1 MLFESASLSPQG
13 RLEAIER
20 LFEEL
25 ARRKGGVPPE
35 PGHVPVAVLEAYGAW
50 ETPLRHRLEAAFTSA
65 TDRRLRCRLRALER
79 SLNALPSE
87 LMAALAA
94 EPADNWPAFYRA
106 LMRLHAQ
113 VSNTL
118 PDIDPEEYA
127 AELRRTV
134 ELAAAVSEHSLVCI
148 NAAGLFTLLLMQVEL
163 ERQHPSRPPKRRR
176 RRRRR

>member
-1 MLFESASLSPQG
+1 MLFESTSLSPQG

-25 ARRKGGVPPE
+25 VRREGSAPPE
-35 PGHVPVAVLEAYGAW
+35 PGHVPLAVLETYGAW
-50 ETPLRHRLEAAFTSA
+50 ETPLRHRLEAALAGA

-79 SLNALPSE
+79 MLNALPAE

-94 EPADNWPAFYRA
+94 GPSDNWPAFYRA
-106 LMRLHAQ
+106 LMLLHVQ

-134 ELAAAVSEHSLVCI
+134 ELAAAVSEHSPVRI
-148 NAAGLFTLLLMQVEL
+148 SAAGLFTLLLMQVEL
-163 ERQHPSRPPKRRR
+163 ERQHPSRPPKRKRR
-176 RRRRR
+176 RRH